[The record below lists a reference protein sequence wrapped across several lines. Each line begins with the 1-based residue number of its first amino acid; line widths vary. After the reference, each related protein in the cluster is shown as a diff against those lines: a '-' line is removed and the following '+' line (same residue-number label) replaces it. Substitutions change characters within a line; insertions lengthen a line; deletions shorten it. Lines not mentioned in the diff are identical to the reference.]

1 MKTYYGDMPL
11 PASDL
16 ERYVVSATPPEIPA
30 MV

>member
-16 ERYVVSATPPEIPA
+16 ERYTSVNEGHGQSAG
-30 MV
+30 